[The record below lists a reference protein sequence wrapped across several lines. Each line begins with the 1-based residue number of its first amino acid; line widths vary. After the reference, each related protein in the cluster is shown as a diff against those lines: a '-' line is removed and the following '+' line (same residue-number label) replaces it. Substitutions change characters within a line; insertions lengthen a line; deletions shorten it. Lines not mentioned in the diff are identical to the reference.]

1 MLCHNC
7 GASIGEECRFCP
19 SCGAKTLL
27 DAETP
32 PAAGA
37 AAAATQQPGA
47 APVQQAN
54 ATPTQQVE
62 TAAPQPGAVPA
73 QQRNAAPPQQAQ
85 AALAPQVGAVPTQ
98 QAPVGQAPVGPAAFG
113 AAPPPPGYGAYPPP
127 YAAQGY
133 PPPYPPYY
141 PYPAYAQPTYAQPLY
156 IQPVAPPQG
165 VGQPVNGPMAPVG
178 AAPASTATGVPAYQ
192 RRAAGETAAQQ
203 EEPVEEPQR
212 EDSDR
217 PLTFWQVVGCYLALF
232 FLPVGNIIFACVW
245 GYRNGEHP
253 QRRTMARAALPF
265 ITLGLLVLFGL
276 LMWATLH
283 LRTISID
290 LR

>member
-19 SCGAKTLL
+19 NCGAKTLL
-27 DAETP
+27 AAETP
-32 PAAGA
+32 PAVGA
-37 AAAATQQPGA
+37 AAAATQQSGA
-47 APVQQAN
+47 APAQQAN

-62 TAAPQPGAVPA
+62 TAAQQPGAAPA
-73 QQRNAAPPQQAQ
+73 QQMNAAPPQQAQ
-85 AALAPQVGAVPTQ
+85 TAVAPQ
-98 QAPVGQAPVGPAAFG
+98 APFGVTEQAPVGPAAFG
-113 AAPPPPGYGAYPPP
+113 AAPPAPPPPGYGAYPPP

-141 PYPAYAQPTYAQPLY
+141 PYTAYPQPYAQPAYA
-156 IQPVAPPQG
+156 QPVAPPQG
-165 VGQPVNGPMAPVG
+165 VGQPVNGPMTPAG

-212 EDSDR
+212 EDPDC